1 MDRKPLLFS
10 QSNAYFPYEEMLQT
24 SIGFAN
30 PLDIDTYIK
39 QSFGLLTDTIMLT
52 GAEVQCFTKDHL
64 IDEHFICYKIEWIN
78 QKPIIITEGKI
89 IIQWFIQGTPVFSLI
104 ILSILTRI
112 APAKIANILMD
123 ISLIGLLIT
132 CCFYGFKMIRGLIR
146 TIFSKEIDYDGI
158 SINYDKMTDNKL
170 ITPQIINS
178 LKELKKTIKIDKFVL
193 LEGNLFFKQTINKKT
208 IRQSI
213 KEKFSRSSTNTLL
226 NDNTTKI
233 QQTVSIL
240 LDQNLFT

>member
-1 MDRKPLLFS
+1 
-10 QSNAYFPYEEMLQT
+10 
-24 SIGFAN
+24 
-30 PLDIDTYIK
+30 
-39 QSFGLLTDTIMLT
+39 
-52 GAEVQCFTKDHL
+52 
-64 IDEHFICYKIEWIN
+64 
-78 QKPIIITEGKI
+78 
-89 IIQWFIQGTPVFSLI
+89 
-104 ILSILTRI
+104 
-112 APAKIANILMD
+112 
-123 ISLIGLLIT
+123 
-132 CCFYGFKMIRGLIR
+132 
-146 TIFSKEIDYDGI
+146 
-158 SINYDKMTDNKL
+158 MTDNKL

>member
-64 IDEHFICYKIEWIN
+64 IDEHFICYKIEGIN

-89 IIQWFIQGTPVFSLI
+89 SGDL
-104 ILSILTRI
+104 
-112 APAKIANILMD
+112 AK
-123 ISLIGLLIT
+123 
-132 CCFYGFKMIRGLIR
+132 K
-146 TIFSKEIDYDGI
+146 
-158 SINYDKMTDNKL
+158 
-170 ITPQIINS
+170 
-178 LKELKKTIKIDKFVL
+178 
-193 LEGNLFFKQTINKKT
+193 
-208 IRQSI
+208 
-213 KEKFSRSSTNTLL
+213 
-226 NDNTTKI
+226 
-233 QQTVSIL
+233 
-240 LDQNLFT
+240 